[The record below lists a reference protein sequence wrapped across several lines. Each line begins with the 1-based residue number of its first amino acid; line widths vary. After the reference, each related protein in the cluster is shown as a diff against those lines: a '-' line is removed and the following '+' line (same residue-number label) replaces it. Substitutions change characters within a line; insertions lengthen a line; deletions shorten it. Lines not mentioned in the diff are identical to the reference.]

1 MWNKNY
7 AHWLSGAHNFINY
20 ILNKSLC
27 VPVRDKVRTRISF
40 SIRYTR
46 SQSGWMWHSLCPIQ
60 SPDKGWSLCLA
71 PKGSP
76 FASFVMM
83 SFRTDELPGMPRSS
97 WPVCGSCCSS
107 GYNRDSPCWSSRNS
121 CSGCRKP
128 PSAERL
134 WGAARRATPRSPVRT
149 GRLRCRSAWGCWRS
163 SPSWRGRAP
172 CWVPAAAWRRE
183 SRWSQ

>member
-1 MWNKNY
+1 M
-7 AHWLSGAHNFINY
+7 LSLGGYY

-83 SFRTDELPGMPRSS
+83 SFSKVIFIPR
-97 WPVCGSCCSS
+97 
-107 GYNRDSPCWSSRNS
+107 
-121 CSGCRKP
+121 
-128 PSAERL
+128 RL
-134 WGAARRATPRSPVRT
+134 AS
-149 GRLRCRSAWGCWRS
+149 L
-163 SPSWRGRAP
+163 
-172 CWVPAAAWRRE
+172 
-183 SRWSQ
+183 